1 MAWTD
6 SRISRQALIDI
17 LKAVASF
24 DLDTHTITAALY
36 DTGITPDKDDTA
48 AHFAYNGSGGAWVS
62 ASHEIYDTAAGASWG
77 AGGVNISTPVVQN
90 NGSGVVQFDGVDTAS
105 GTNFTTQI
113 NDAGA
118 AVNAMGCLVYD
129 NTLTTPVADQ
139 GFCFNYFGGG
149 ASVAGGQLT
158 IVWNA
163 SGIAQIT
170 V

>member
-6 SRISRQALIDI
+6 SRISRQFLID
-17 LKAVASF
+17 LFKQTAAF
-24 DLDTHTITAALY
+24 DLDTHTITSALY

-48 AHFAYNGSGGAWVS
+48 AHFAYNGAGGAWVS

-77 AGGVNISTPVVQN
+77 AGGVNLATPVVQN
-90 NGSGVVQFDGVDTAS
+90 NGSGVVMFDGVDTAS

-113 NDAGA
+113 NDAGS
-118 AVNAMGCLVYD
+118 AVNVMGALTYD

-139 GFCFNYFGGG
+139 GICFNYFGGG
-149 ASVAGGQLT
+149 ASVTGGQLT
-158 IVWNA
+158 IVWHAN
-163 SGIAQIT
+163 GLWQIS